1 MFPVKL
7 LSKAAQLKLRVSLY
21 VLIETFLENLLI
33 HNKSFSLWEHNA
45 IASEEH
51 FVPSPC
57 FGGAT
62 RSWFKL
68 FEFIHSFARNSSF
81 FPGFWRSEDFYLHLV
96 YLKLNLQSPWRIS
109 GPTSKQKMMKCTE
122 IKIPIFLSWCNLF
135 LCNRKQRKK
144 KFFLH

>member
-81 FPGFWRSEDFYLHLV
+81 FSRLLKVRGFLLALTILKIKSSESLGYFRPHNQAENDEV
-96 YLKLNLQSPWRIS
+96 YRD
-109 GPTSKQKMMKCTE
+109 
-122 IKIPIFLSWCNLF
+122 
-135 LCNRKQRKK
+135 
-144 KFFLH
+144 